1 MMIGAC
7 TISRFNAIKFLKS
20 CSSCVSPFLQLYLMY
35 LYINKNMCDLL
46 DVALLAMAVELYPYR
61 PDLGVLNMDGP

>member
-1 MMIGAC
+1 
-7 TISRFNAIKFLKS
+7 
-20 CSSCVSPFLQLYLMY
+20 MY